1 MQEGLEVRETLKYN
15 VTMTPATNG
24 VKRHG
29 SPDRGW
35 ALNDPSGNFQFL
47 PFLCFNKEEMLIC
60 VALTISCSCFGFH

>member
-1 MQEGLEVRETLKYN
+1 MLQYIDSTGGGGSRETLKYN

-35 ALNDPSGNFQFL
+35 ALNDPSGNFQSF
-47 PFLCFNKEEMLIC
+47 
-60 VALTISCSCFGFH
+60 TIRY